1 LMPVA
6 KEPTYNVVPAPSS
19 RRIRVRPIPYWFL
32 GREQGVEL
40 ECSDRLAGAPGLDGV
55 VVCKMA
61 SRVAEHVKAARL

>member
-1 LMPVA
+1 MPVA
-6 KEPTYNVVPAPSS
+6 NEPTYNFAAAPSS
-19 RRIRVRPIPYWFL
+19 RSIGLQRIPYWFL

>member
-1 LMPVA
+1 
-6 KEPTYNVVPAPSS
+6 
-19 RRIRVRPIPYWFL
+19 L
-32 GREQGVEL
+32 GANEGVEL